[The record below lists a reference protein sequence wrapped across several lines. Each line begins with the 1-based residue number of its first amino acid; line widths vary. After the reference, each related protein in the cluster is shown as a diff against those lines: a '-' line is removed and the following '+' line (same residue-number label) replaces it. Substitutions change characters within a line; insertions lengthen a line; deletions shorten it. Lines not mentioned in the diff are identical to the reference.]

1 MQDSSKRDKRWVQDP
16 KVEVQQE
23 GNRNGVQDERSSEP
37 ESVRDHGNEYIELPC
52 KTGGHTKTL
61 QVP

>member
-1 MQDSSKRDKRWVQDP
+1 M
-16 KVEVQQE
+16 EVQQE